1 MSVWHAT
8 VNGVPAC
15 AASGLAE
22 DERLE
27 APVCGSRD
35 RRRIEDYALLLRSRH
50 PSDDVEVVEDGCPM
64 RGE

>member
-1 MSVWHAT
+1 MSVWHVI
-8 VNGVPAC
+8 VNGAPAC
-15 AASGLAE
+15 AAAGLAE

-35 RRRIEDYALLLRSRH
+35 RRRIDEYAELLRSRH
-50 PSDDVEVVEDGCPM
+50 PADHVQVVEDGCPM